1 MSVSRPPAR
10 RRRRRAGVIGLVL
23 LLAGLGVL
31 GWVAWEMLGTNVV
44 SRHRADAI
52 RGQTERDW
60 ARGNSGT
67 ALGILHVP
75 RFGRSYAVPI
85 LEGFGDDVLAKGIAQ
100 YPQGAQVGRIGNYVL
115 AAHRV
120 THGEPFRS
128 FPDLRRG
135 DVVRIETRTAVYTY
149 RLRSSGQAI
158 TVDFHTSWP
167 LWPVPDPDAKGRKPT
182 RRVIT
187 LLTCSELFH
196 TDNRSVVVGDLVSK
210 TVRHRSA

>member
-1 MSVSRPPAR
+1 MSVSRPSAR
-10 RRRRRAGVIGLVL
+10 PRRTAGVIGLVL

-31 GWVAWEMLGTNVV
+31 GYVGWEMFGTNVV

-52 RGQTERDW
+52 RSQTEQAW
-60 ARGNSGT
+60 AHGNRGT

-75 RFGRSYAVPI
+75 RFGKSYAVPI
-85 LEGFGDDVLAKGIAQ
+85 VEGFGEDVLARGIAQ
-100 YPQGAQVGRIGNYVL
+100 YPAGDKVGQVGNYVL

-135 DVVRIETRTAVYTY
+135 DLVRIETRTATYTY

-167 LWPVPDPDAKGRKPT
+167 LWPVPNPDAKGRRPT
-182 RRVIT
+182 RRLIT

-210 TVRHRSA
+210 VARHRSA